1 MRTIISNTLGSAV
14 YVMYH
19 VFAQVSSQEVVRG
32 GDPMAADALSV
43 PAVDCPIC
51 QTLTHP
57 LLCKLHTLYSC
68 SNSQAFRKPS
78 QQTQTK
84 PNWFTSLLVYKIRP
98 HCFTTVLVL

>member
-1 MRTIISNTLGSAV
+1 
-14 YVMYH
+14 MYY
-19 VFAQVSSQEVVRG
+19 VFAQVSSQEAVRG

-43 PAVDCPIC
+43 PAVDRAFC

-68 SNSQAFRKPS
+68 SHSQAFRKPS

-84 PNWFTSLLVYKIRP
+84 PSWLTSLVVYLVTKSDLTV
-98 HCFTTVLVL
+98 FLTVLVL

>member
-1 MRTIISNTLGSAV
+1 MQTIISNTLGSAV
-14 YVMYH
+14 YVMYY
-19 VFAQVSSQEVVRG
+19 VFAQVSSQETVRG

-43 PAVDCPIC
+43 PAVDRAFC

-68 SNSQAFRKPS
+68 SNIQAFRKPS

-84 PNWFTSLLVYKIRP
+84 PNWFTSLLVYKIRS
-98 HCFTTVLVL
+98 HCFTTVVVL